1 MFEKILILRRL
12 SALLIG
18 VCLISM
24 ATPAE
29 AARIKD
35 IAHVQGVRDNQLMGY
50 GLVVGLD
57 GTGDVGRA
65 ELTVQTISSM
75 LSRNNIKIDK
85 KLLQARNV
93 AAVVITADL
102 PPFANSGQRI
112 DVTVSSLGNARS
124 LQGGTLLMTPL
135 KGVDGRV
142 YALAQGPLSVGGYGV
157 EGSNGNSQVKNHL
170 NVGRIPNGALIE
182 RSVAIDLS
190 AKEEV
195 RLNLYAPD
203 FTTSV
208 EMARVISDAFT
219 EKKPPEPEPEATPP
233 AEGEGAG
240 AAEAPPTPEPEPIQ
254 PPEPFDGIAVA
265 VDAST
270 VRVQIPEKWRA
281 HVPQFIAFI
290 ERLDVERD
298 SVARVVINERT
309 GTVVLGGKVRVKEV
323 AIAHGNLNV
332 TISTQFNPSQ
342 PAPFTVQG
350 NANTVV
356 TPDERVSA
364 VEQPGQLHL
373 VKGGATI
380 ADVVSGLNA
389 IGVTPRDLIAILQ
402 AMKAAGAL
410 DAQIEIQ

>member
-1 MFEKILILRRL
+1 VFEKILKKI
-12 SALLIG
+12 SLLMLGMLVVSI
-18 VCLISM
+18 
-24 ATPAE
+24 AQPAM

-85 KLLQARNV
+85 RLLQARNV

-135 KGVDGRV
+135 KGVDGKV
-142 YALAQGPLSVGGYGV
+142 YALAQGALSVGGYGV
-157 EGSNGNSQVKNHL
+157 EGSSGNAQVKNHL

-190 AKEEV
+190 SREEV
-195 RLNLYAPD
+195 RLNLYSPD

-208 EMARVISDAFT
+208 EMARVISEAFT
-219 EKKPPEPEPEATPP
+219 ERQPPEPEPESAPPAEGADASAGAEATPP
-233 AEGEGAG
+233 A
-240 AAEAPPTPEPEPIQ
+240 PEPIK

-270 VRVQIPEKWRA
+270 VRVQIPEKWRE
-281 HVPQFIAFI
+281 HVPQFIAFV
-290 ERLDVERD
+290 ERLEVERD

-332 TISTQFNPSQ
+332 TISTAFNTSQ
-342 PAPFTVQG
+342 PAPFTVDG

-373 VKGGATI
+373 IKGGATI